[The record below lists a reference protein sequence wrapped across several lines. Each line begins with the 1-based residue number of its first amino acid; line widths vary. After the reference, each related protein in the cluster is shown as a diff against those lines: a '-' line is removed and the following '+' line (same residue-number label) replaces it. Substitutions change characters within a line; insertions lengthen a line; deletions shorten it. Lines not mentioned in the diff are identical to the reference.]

1 MSGYI
6 VFDKDSGLY
15 LETFRKPV
23 KGVDVAVTRWTE
35 DMDHAMRFKI
45 WAAARSAAE
54 WLNDGGSAAVVL
66 NEKGDLV

>member
-45 WAAARSAAE
+45 WAAARNAAE
-54 WLNDGGSAAVVL
+54 WLGYDRQIGIL
-66 NEKGDLV
+66 ERRNEE